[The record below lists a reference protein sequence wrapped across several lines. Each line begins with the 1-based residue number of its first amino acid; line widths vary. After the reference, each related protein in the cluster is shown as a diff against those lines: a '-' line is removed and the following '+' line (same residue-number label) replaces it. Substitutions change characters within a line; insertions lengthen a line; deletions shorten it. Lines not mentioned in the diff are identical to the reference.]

1 MSMMHSLGR
10 KAKIKMKKPPC
21 LAASEQ
27 TCCRLGELSSSMLI
41 ITFKTYNN
49 FLIFFFFCIS
59 QNCCSW
65 SQPRALHVHTV
76 QHQGC
81 CLALCSLLKREGGEV
96 WRVLMEIRLVI
107 NLFFT
112 TEALGLLWRKREV
125 LGNASSNNIATRPAC
140 VDSSCCL
147 FTSLPFWVHI
157 FIPSPS
163 NVIDG
168 HLGGSSGPR
177 RPRAESG
184 QARG

>member
-1 MSMMHSLGR
+1 MIHSLGR
-10 KAKIKMKKPPC
+10 KAKIKMKKTPC

-27 TCCRLGELSSSMLI
+27 TFCRLGELSPSMLT
-41 ITFKTYNN
+41 IT
-49 FLIFFFFCIS
+49 LFFGIS

-65 SQPRALHVHTV
+65 SQPRALHVHAV

-81 CLALCSLLKREGGEV
+81 CLALCSLLKGGGGEV
-96 WRVLMEIRLVI
+96 WRVLMEIRVVI
-107 NLFFT
+107 NLFFI
-112 TEALGLLWRKREV
+112 TEALGFLWRKREV
-125 LGNASSNNIATRPAC
+125 LGNASSNSIATRPAC
-140 VDSSCCL
+140 VDSSCCF

-168 HLGGSSGPR
+168 HLGGSRGPW